1 MPMVFA
7 QDGSPTPARSTQPG
21 TGSVMV
27 WVGVLIL
34 AAMVGGGIWVWLRR
48 QLLAPESAGRP
59 ATIMEDLRRMRD
71 EGQIT
76 QEEYD
81 SIRRNMATRLAQSG
95 FGVEKPTPGAKP
107 PRDGR

>member
-1 MPMVFA
+1 
-7 QDGSPTPARSTQPG
+7 
-21 TGSVMV
+21 MV

-34 AAMVGGGIWVWLRR
+34 AAMIGGVLWVWLRR
-48 QLLAPESAGRP
+48 QLLTPDASGGP
-59 ATIMEDLRRMRD
+59 ATIMEDLRRMRS

-81 SIRRNMATRLAQSG
+81 NIRRNMATRLAQSD
-95 FGVEKPTPGAKP
+95 FGVVKPSAGSKT